1 MKIKGMYMIV
11 NSDVED
17 FYRDLIEKVNILQ
30 EDKQEVEIQYQINNN
45 EFFSALVIGRQ
56 QHDKEDI

>member
-1 MKIKGMYMIV
+1 MYMIV

-56 QHDKEDI
+56 KHDKENI

>member
-45 EFFSALVIGRQ
+45 EFFSALVI
-56 QHDKEDI
+56 

>member
-30 EDKQEVEIQYQINNN
+30 EEEIQYQINNN

-56 QHDKEDI
+56 KHDKEDI

>member
-56 QHDKEDI
+56 KHDKEDI